1 MDILLGAIREAR
13 SETSRAI
20 DRAATVLRNVQ
31 QTCDLQIRLEEIAQ
45 RLADAERDVT
55 RMRDETSGGK

>member
-13 SETSRAI
+13 GETLRAI

-31 QTCDLQIRLEEIAQ
+31 QKCDLQICLEEIAQ
-45 RLADAERDVT
+45 RLADAEQDVA
-55 RMRDETSGGK
+55 RMRDENLGGK